1 MNPDNLL
8 IPGQDPCQIRDMALR
23 ALQSHLESTFYAP
36 ASQGM
41 DALIRL
47 AIADEE
53 LVFRISDGRLEFHEA
68 DSVRPDATFFFE
80 DVDTAWALLSGQAD
94 AFSAFMEGRFR
105 ADGYLMWAFTLMAMF
120 QSQSLPQTPT
130 E

>member
-1 MNPDNLL
+1 
-8 IPGQDPCQIRDMALR
+8 
-23 ALQSHLESTFYAP
+23 
-36 ASQGM
+36 M
-41 DALIRL
+41 DAVIRL

-53 LVFRISDGRLEFHEA
+53 LLFEISDKRIQFLDNGIRE
-68 DSVRPDATFFFE
+68 PDATFIFE
-80 DVDTAWALLSGQAD
+80 DVDIAWALLSGQSD

-120 QSQSLPQTPT
+120 QSESLPENPI

>member
-1 MNPDNLL
+1 
-8 IPGQDPCQIRDMALR
+8 MALR
-23 ALQSHLESTFYAP
+23 ALQSHLESTFYPP

-41 DALIRL
+41 DAVIRL

-53 LVFRISDGRLEFHEA
+53 LLIEISEEQIRFHDI
-68 DSVRPDATFFFE
+68 DSIRPDATFFFE

-94 AFSAFMEGRFR
+94 AFNAFMEGRFR

-120 QSQSLPQTPT
+120 QSQSLPETPT